1 MSRFSEASEPDAIRG
16 PSFLAR
22 VIFSGEMMSF
32 FNEPHEVTKKIEDQ
46 LETFWPRDSADQLNP
61 IHPDNPMIHLWARQ
75 LKI

>member
-1 MSRFSEASEPDAIRG
+1 
-16 PSFLAR
+16 